1 MTILD
6 NHQVLLL
13 IWLRRSIIIVEDA
26 GIGPSPF
33 RHLRI
38 TIGVDWL
45 EAFRPPQF
53 RAKAL
58 IGLENPTPPIL
69 SRLSD
74 WSKKSNPPNF
84 KEIL

>member
-6 NHQVLLL
+6 NYQVLLP
-13 IWLRRSIIIVEDA
+13 IWQRRSIIIVEDA
-26 GIGPSPF
+26 GIGRSPSPF
-33 RHLRI
+33 RHPSI

-45 EAFRPPQF
+45 KAFCPPQF

-74 WSKKSNPPNF
+74 WSKKIQPP
-84 KEIL
+84 